1 MNDMKIVLASRNR
14 HKIAE
19 IERVLRES
27 GATGVTLLS
36 LDDIGFSGEI
46 EETGTTFEENAYIK
60 ACVPAKMGYYAIA
73 DDSGLSVEA
82 LDGRPGVY
90 SARYAGEP
98 CNDKNN
104 NDKLLNELENVP
116 DEKRDAAFVSVIAFV
131 DPNKIDEPVYFRG
144 ECKGTIIRQERG
156 NGGFGYDPIFYMPQL
171 GKTYAEINIDEKNR
185 VSHRGQSIRLFA
197 KYLTENKIS

>member
-1 MNDMKIVLASRNR
+1 MKIVLASRNR

>member
-1 MNDMKIVLASRNR
+1 MKIVLASRNR

-19 IERVLRES
+19 IERVLGEC
-27 GATGVTLLS
+27 GVNDVTLLS
-36 LDDIGFSGEI
+36 LDDIGFDGEI

-60 ACVPAKMGYYAIA
+60 ACVPAKMGYFAIA
-73 DDSGLSVEA
+73 DDSGLTVEA
-82 LDGRPGVY
+82 LGGRPGVY

-104 NDKLLNELENVP
+104 NDKLLRELENVP
-116 DEKRDAAFVSVIAFV
+116 DGKRGAAFISVIAFV
-131 DPNKIDEPVYFRG
+131 DPNKIDEPHYFRG
-144 ECKGTIIRQERG
+144 EFNGEMIREERG

-171 GKTYAEINIDEKNR
+171 SKTYAEITIDEKNE

-197 KYLTENKIS
+197 KYLTENKQR